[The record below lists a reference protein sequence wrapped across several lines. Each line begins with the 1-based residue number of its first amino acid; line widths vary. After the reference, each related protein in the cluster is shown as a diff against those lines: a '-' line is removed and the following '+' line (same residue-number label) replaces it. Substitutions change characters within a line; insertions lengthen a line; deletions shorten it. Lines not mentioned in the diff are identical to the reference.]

1 MNKYMNKYK
10 KTKRNRMS
18 KYMYQQVRFPLK
30 LLFSKAWKAFW
41 IIESTGTYQR
51 FLHFF
56 SFSTDVYI
64 GELEHDW
71 KQQRN

>member
-30 LLFSKAWKAFW
+30 LLFSKA
-41 IIESTGTYQR
+41 
-51 FLHFF
+51 
-56 SFSTDVYI
+56 
-64 GELEHDW
+64 
-71 KQQRN
+71 